1 MSAALSDKS
10 EDGGSQDER
19 ALIKCRGIA
28 DDCTILRIHHTARE
42 VRVSVAPDF
51 RLHPSSEIGSLPFCQ
66 LGRTEW
72 LRTDP
77 SKTPSKLQVC
87 TTQTGYNSPKRFGG
101 ESEGDLSSEKVPLR
115 KLHPCTLSPTP
126 KFTHISPLS
135 LVFSQGI

>member
-1 MSAALSDKS
+1 MSADRTDRS
-10 EDGGSQDER
+10 EDGGSQAER
-19 ALIKCRGIA
+19 AVAQRRGIA
-28 DDCTILRIHHTARE
+28 LLRTISRLAHTAWE